1 MGCCLV
7 KESRMPGG
15 MLSPTMQRISSFPF
29 TPINKPPLSEDVKK
43 RVSESL
49 MDAEDCSELK
59 EVTENNQK
67 GEDTPTLKVIIK
79 EFAKQSM
86 KEKENLPL
94 NNNNENITKEKRIEN
109 SEDVADVIE
118 DEEPVSPP
126 PSDSNNVIL
135 IEDEEEPGTT
145 EENSSRVESG
155 TGVAVAALIRQLL
168 LNAAV
173 DPVVRWEDKAR
184 GEFRVLNPG
193 LLARR
198 IQQANP
204 RRPISDLRC
213 DRGVFESVPGKQL
226 VFRFGDLEPQISSP
240 PRTTSSSANVILT
253 PKQVSPTT
261 ELPTK
266 KLAVPQ
272 SRRKTYAQKISEL
285 QKPIPGQ
292 TVPVPSP
299 TVKRVMPKETNLAA
313 TSLRLSSNQS
323 S

>member
-1 MGCCLV
+1 MMTKKERKQDKVVKAEAAGSLV

-29 TPINKPPLSEDVKK
+29 TPINKPPLSEEVKK

-118 DEEPVSPP
+118 DEEREQGEDENDGPGDEIEEPVSPP

-135 IEDEEEPGTT
+135 IEDEEEPLTT
-145 EENSSRVESG
+145 EENCSRVESG
-155 TGVAVAALIRQLL
+155 
-168 LNAAV
+168 
-173 DPVVRWEDKAR
+173 
-184 GEFRVLNPG
+184 
-193 LLARR
+193 
-198 IQQANP
+198 
-204 RRPISDLRC
+204 
-213 DRGVFESVPGKQL
+213 KQL
-226 VFRFGDLEPQISSP
+226 DTRKNFRCI
-240 PRTTSSSANVILT
+240 R
-253 PKQVSPTT
+253 
-261 ELPTK
+261 
-266 KLAVPQ
+266 
-272 SRRKTYAQKISEL
+272 
-285 QKPIPGQ
+285 
-292 TVPVPSP
+292 
-299 TVKRVMPKETNLAA
+299 
-313 TSLRLSSNQS
+313 
-323 S
+323 